1 MVLAKWTFLA
11 RFFKRFDNNRLITC
25 VSLQTKVVSKGA
37 FLWENLRLIPKRILR
52 FFTKQINSRSLDT
65 WCIKGTEES
74 SPRVDYSVPL
84 MHHDLNDLGIIY
96 LVKKCKIDFG
106 CKNPIVDFPKKR
118 TLKLWSQ
125 STAQMQCRLKKILET
140 CVL

>member
-1 MVLAKWTFLA
+1 MVLAKSTFLA

-37 FLWENLRLIPKRILR
+37 FLWENLSLIQKRILR
-52 FFTKQINSRSLDT
+52 FFTKQINSRSLET

-96 LVKKCKIDFG
+96 LVKKCKIRF
-106 CKNPIVDFPKKR
+106 
-118 TLKLWSQ
+118 W
-125 STAQMQCRLKKILET
+125 M
-140 CVL
+140 